1 MNVSE
6 KAPSFQL
13 PALDG
18 QTFDSSTLA
27 GQPYMLAFMRFG
39 ACPFCNLR
47 VRELIRYAE
56 QQEQPLPI
64 VIVYDSQLEN
74 MQKFSIRNESPLPIL
89 ADGDSAIHKLYG
101 VRYSQWAVLLSTLAN
116 LPTVISSMLKGSEA
130 EVAGPTNGM
139 PAEFLIDA
147 DGVIRDAWYG
157 KGLTDRMPLDR
168 VDQFISEHGDG
179 LAFSI

>member
-1 MNVSE
+1 MNVSDT
-6 KAPSFQL
+6 APSFQL

-18 QTFDSSTLA
+18 TTFDSSTLG

-56 QQEQPLPI
+56 QAEQPLPI
-64 VIVYDSQLEN
+64 VIVYNSPLEN
-74 MQKFSIRNESPLPIL
+74 MQQFSIRNQSPLPIL

-101 VRYSQWAVLLSTLAN
+101 VRYSQWAVFLSTLAN
-116 LPTVISSMLKGSEA
+116 LPAVISNMFKPSEG

-147 DGVIRDAWYG
+147 DGVIRDAWFG
-157 KGLTDRMPLDR
+157 KGLTDRMPLER
-168 VDQFISEHGDG
+168 VDRFVAQYGES
-179 LAFSI
+179 LALSL